1 MTNHYFS
8 PKERARHCRFVRF
21 IKGNAKTEKA
31 VADIKAEEINN
42 DDGVK
47 AITDKLDQIFLEQ
60 SVDEA

>member
-1 MTNHYFS
+1 MANHYFS
-8 PKERARHCRFVRF
+8 LKERARHCRFVKF
-21 IKGNAKTEKA
+21 IKGNAKAEKA

-47 AITDKLDQIFLEQ
+47 LDQIFLEQ